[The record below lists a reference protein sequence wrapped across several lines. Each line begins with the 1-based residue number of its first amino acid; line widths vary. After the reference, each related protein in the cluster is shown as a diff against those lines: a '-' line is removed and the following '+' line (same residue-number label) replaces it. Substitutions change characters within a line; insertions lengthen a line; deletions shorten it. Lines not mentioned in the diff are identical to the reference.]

1 MCALKIL
8 RETTEEIVETDL
20 QRAIEEDLS
29 VLDEGLTMI
38 STEVKIG
45 TGRID
50 TLALD
55 DNGQAVFI
63 EYKKPGAFDHNA
75 LIQVMDYLSW
85 YQRDK
90 SHFAQLR
97 ELIASRLPDKDTAIK
112 DEIRLILVV
121 SDVED
126 RVKRACYV
134 VDCPITVFS
143 YSVAKLEN
151 GDTVVI
157 AKEVIDTMD
166 IDTRSTQPP
175 PEEEKIVV
183 PQYAE
188 LWEELR
194 RYFLSMPGVEV
205 YPTRVDMRARSKLV
219 FARVIFRKKHVI
231 LRLAIG
237 QGSVDD
243 KRLQYD
249 RREDSNF
256 ANILLTSVGQVDD
269 QVRQWIQLAR
279 SFVDGRTGSES
290 DET

>member
-8 RETTEEIVETDL
+8 RETTDEIIEKEL
-20 QRAIEEDLS
+20 QRAIEKDLR

-38 STEVKIG
+38 SSEVRIG

-63 EYKKPGAFDHNA
+63 EYKRPGAFDHNA
-75 LIQVMDYLSW
+75 LIQLMDYLSW

-97 ELIASRLPDKDTAIK
+97 EHILSKLPDQNTAIK

-143 YSVAKLEN
+143 YSVAKLET
-151 GDTVVI
+151 GETVVI

-166 IDTRSTQPP
+166 VDARSTQPP
-175 PEEEKIVV
+175 PEEEKIVL
-183 PQYAE
+183 PQYAK
-188 LWEELR
+188 LWKELR
-194 RYFLSMPGVEV
+194 QYFLSMPGVEV
-205 YPTRVDMRARSKLV
+205 YPTRVDMRARSRLV
-219 FARVIFRKKHVI
+219 FARVIFRKKHII

-256 ANILLTSVGQVDD
+256 ANILLSSADQVDD
-269 QVRQWIQLAR
+269 QVKKWILLAR
-279 SFVDGRTGSES
+279 SFVDGQTGNESE
-290 DET
+290 ET